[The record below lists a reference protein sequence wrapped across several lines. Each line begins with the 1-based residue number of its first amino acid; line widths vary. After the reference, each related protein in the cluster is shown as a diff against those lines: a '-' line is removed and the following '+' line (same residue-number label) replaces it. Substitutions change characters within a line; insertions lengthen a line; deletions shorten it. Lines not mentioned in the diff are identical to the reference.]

1 MTFAQLF
8 DTIFVVEKQIQKL
21 SAKTK
26 VSFALG
32 DVFGG
37 GSFNIINFMYP
48 AYAALT
54 LGLGASLA
62 GIIVLISKIWDAI
75 TDPVMG
81 HISDRTQSKM
91 GKRRI
96 YILIASPLVLVGML
110 LMFFPWTAES
120 TALRFALAL
129 LSYMFFSAV
138 QTMVMIPY
146 YSLSSEIS
154 ADYAERSGANTLR
167 LAFSVFSSIICVAVP
182 NLVVNAIG
190 QPNGYI
196 VMSLCFGTMFMLVL
210 LCTAL
215 FAKEQVVTPK
225 STAKFSFKQFVK
237 PLKNKSFCQ
246 YMAMHVCASITMA
259 TMSSIFF
266 FYVMYVVKSGNTLAN
281 GGAGDGLG
289 TLAAGVMFVMQ
300 IFALPFYLKM
310 INKKGK
316 AFTYRFGATW
326 WIVVALLLLALPA
339 NMPDSQ
345 NWLIFVICGVFGFGV
360 SGAVLVPH
368 TMIGDVNDACQLQFG
383 ERIEGAVSGLL
394 NFANKLCQAIGVGL
408 VLNLLELVGGFV
420 NPDPGQ
426 LVASQPLSAQTIL
439 TLLMALVPLAIMTVG
454 IVVSFKYKI
463 TKQKQKEI
471 LQFNKKYNQADDK
484 KSLQNESG
492 SRNVSSP

>member
-1 MTFAQLF
+1 M
-8 DTIFVVEKQIQKL
+8 KIQSNKL

-26 VSFALG
+26 VSFAIG

-75 TDPVMG
+75 TDPIMG
-81 HISDRTQSKM
+81 QISDRTSSRM

-96 YILIASPLVLVGML
+96 YIFVASPLVIVAML
-110 LMFFPWTAES
+110 LLFFPWTAQS
-120 TALRFALAL
+120 TMVRFTLAL
-129 LSYMFFSAV
+129 LSYMFFATV

-154 ADYAERSGANTLR
+154 SDYTERAKANTLR
-167 LAFSVFSSIICVAVP
+167 LAFSVFSSIVCVAVP
-182 NLVVNAIG
+182 NLIVNAVG

-196 VMSLCFGTMFMLVL
+196 VMSLCFGVMFAVVL
-210 LCTAL
+210 MTTAL
-215 FAKEQVVTPK
+215 FAKEEVVTPK
-225 STAKFSFKQFVK
+225 KETKFSYKEFVR
-237 PLKNKSFCQ
+237 PLKNKSFRQ
-246 YMAMHVCASITMA
+246 YMAMHVCASLTMA

-281 GGAGDGLG
+281 GGQGDGLG
-289 TLAAGVMFVMQ
+289 TLAAGTMFVMQ

-310 INKKGK
+310 IQKKGK

-326 WIVVALLLLALPA
+326 WIVVALSLFLVPA
-339 NMPDSQ
+339 NLPDSQ
-345 NWLIFVICGVFGFGV
+345 NWLIFVICAVFGFGV

-383 ERIEGAVSGLL
+383 ERTEGAVSGLL
-394 NFANKLCQAIGVGL
+394 NFANKVCQAIGVGV
-408 VLNLLELVGGFV
+408 VLNMLELIGGFV

-426 LVASQPLSAQTIL
+426 LVASQPQSAQIVL
-439 TLLMALVPLAIMTVG
+439 TLFMALTPLVVMTIG
-454 IVVSFKYKI
+454 ILVSARYKI
-463 TKQKQKEI
+463 SKEKQTEI
-471 LQFNKKYNQADDK
+471 LEFNKKYLEATDK
-484 KSLQNESG
+484 SCLEEERQNLLSSL
-492 SRNVSSP
+492 

>member
-1 MTFAQLF
+1 MNKKTN
-8 DTIFVVEKQIQKL
+8 KL

-26 VSFALG
+26 ISFALG
-32 DVFGG
+32 DIFGG
-37 GSFNIINFMYP
+37 GSFNIVNFLYP

-75 TDPVMG
+75 TDPIMG
-81 HISDRTQSKM
+81 QISDKTTSKM

-96 YILIASPLVLVGML
+96 YILVASPLVVVAMFL
-110 LMFFPWTAES
+110 LFFPWTVES

-129 LSYMFFSAV
+129 LSYMFFSTV

-154 ADYAERSGANTLR
+154 ADYTERSSANTLR
-167 LAFSVFSSIICVAVP
+167 LGFSVFSSIICVAVP
-182 NLVVNAIG
+182 NLIVNGVG

-196 VMSLCFGTMFMLVL
+196 VMSLCFGIMFMVVL

-215 FAKEQVVTPK
+215 FAKEEVVTPK
-225 STAKFSFKQFVK
+225 STAKFSFKQFLK
-237 PLKNKSFCQ
+237 PLKNKSFRQ
-246 YMAMHVCASITMA
+246 YMAMHVCASLTMA

-266 FYVMYVVKSGNTLAN
+266 FYVMYVVKSGNTLSN
-281 GGAGDGLG
+281 GGVGDGLG
-289 TLAAGVMFVMQ
+289 TICAGIMFVMQ

-310 INKKGK
+310 IKNRGK

-326 WIVVALLLLALPA
+326 WIVVALSLLLLPY

-345 NWLIFVICGVFGFGV
+345 NWLIFVICAVFGFGV

-383 ERIEGAVSGLL
+383 ERIEGSVSGLL
-394 NFANKLCQAIGVGL
+394 NFANKVCQAIGVGV

-426 LVASQPLSAQTIL
+426 LVSIQPQSAQNML
-439 TLLMALVPLAIMTVG
+439 TLFMSITPLVVMTVG
-454 IVVSFKYKI
+454 IVISFKYKI
-463 TKQKQKEI
+463 TKEKQAEI
-471 LQFNKKYNQADDK
+471 LSFNNKEQKDK
-484 KSLQNESG
+484 SNLEQQNLLNSL
-492 SRNVSSP
+492 

>member
-1 MTFAQLF
+1 MDKTN
-8 DTIFVVEKQIQKL
+8 KL

-26 VSFALG
+26 ISFALG

-37 GSFNIINFMYP
+37 GSFNIVNFLYP

-62 GIIVLISKIWDAI
+62 GIIVLVSKIWDAI
-75 TDPVMG
+75 TDPIMG
-81 HISDRTQSKM
+81 QISDKTSSKM

-96 YILIASPLVLVGML
+96 YILIASPLVLVSMFL
-110 LMFFPWTAES
+110 LFFPWAVES

-129 LSYMFFSAV
+129 LSYMFFSTV

-154 ADYAERSGANTLR
+154 ADYTERSSANTLR
-167 LAFSVFSSIICVAVP
+167 LGFSVFSSIICVAVP
-182 NLVVNAIG
+182 NLIVNAVG

-225 STAKFSFKQFVK
+225 SNAKFSFKQFAK
-237 PLKNKSFCQ
+237 PLKNKSFRQ
-246 YMAMHVCASITMA
+246 YMAMHVCASLTMA

-281 GGAGDGLG
+281 GGVGDGLG
-289 TLAAGVMFVMQ
+289 TIAAGIMFVMQ

-310 INKKGK
+310 IGKKGK
-316 AFTYRFGATW
+316 AFAYRFGATW
-326 WIVVALLLLALPA
+326 WIVVALTLLLLPYD
-339 NMPDSQ
+339 MPDSQ
-345 NWLIFVICGVFGFGV
+345 NWLIFVICAVFGFGV
-360 SGAVLVPH
+360 SGAVLAPH
-368 TMIGDVNDACQLQFG
+368 TMIGDVNDACELQFG

-394 NFANKLCQAIGVGL
+394 NFANKVCQAIGVGV

-426 LVASQPLSAQTIL
+426 LVAMQPQSAQNML
-439 TLLMALVPLAIMTVG
+439 TLFMSVTPLVVMTFGIAI
-454 IVVSFKYKI
+454 SFRYKI
-463 TKQKQKEI
+463 SKQKQTEI
-471 LQFNKKYNQADDK
+471 LNFNQKYKDVEDKSSLENQRQDLLK
-484 KSLQNESG
+484 TL
-492 SRNVSSP
+492 

>member
-1 MTFAQLF
+1 MTFVQLF
-8 DTIFVVEKQIQKL
+8 DTIFIMEKQRGKL

-37 GSFNIINFMYP
+37 GYFNIVNFLYP

-62 GIIVLISKIWDAI
+62 GIIVLVSKIWDAI
-75 TDPVMG
+75 IDPIMG
-81 HISDRTQSKM
+81 LLSDRTSSRM

-96 YILIASPLVLVGML
+96 YILIASPLVVVAMFL
-110 LMFFPWTAES
+110 LFFPWTAQS
-120 TALRFALAL
+120 TAVRFTLAL
-129 LSYMFFSAV
+129 LSYMFFSVV
-138 QTMVMIPY
+138 QSMVMIPY
-146 YSLSSEIS
+146 FSLSSEIS
-154 ADYAERSGANTLR
+154 ADYAERAKANTLR

-182 NLVVNAIG
+182 NLIVNAVG

-196 VMSLCFGTMFMLVL
+196 VMSLTFGFLFMAVL

-215 FAKEQVVTPK
+215 FAKEEVVTPK
-225 STAKFSFKQFVK
+225 STEKFSLAAFVK
-237 PLKNKSFCQ
+237 PLKNKSFRQ
-246 YMAMHVCASITMA
+246 YMTMHICSSLTMA

-326 WIVVALLLLALPA
+326 WIVVALTLLLLPA

-383 ERIEGAVSGLL
+383 ERVEGAVSGLL
-394 NFANKLCQAIGVGL
+394 NFANQICQAIGVGV

-426 LVASQPLSAQTIL
+426 LVAVQPQSAQTIL
-439 TLLMALVPLAIMTVG
+439 TLFMALTPLVVMMFG
-454 IVVSFKYKI
+454 IVVSLKYKI
-463 TKQKQKEI
+463 TKQKQNEI
-471 LQFNKKYNQADDK
+471 LQFNQKYNQADDK
-484 KSLQNESG
+484 SCLQNE
-492 SRNVSSP
+492 RQNLLDTL

>member
-1 MTFAQLF
+1 MQNKTN
-8 DTIFVVEKQIQKL
+8 KL
-21 SAKTK
+21 TAKTK
-26 VSFALG
+26 VGFALG

-75 TDPVMG
+75 TDPIMG
-81 HISDRTQSKM
+81 QISDRTSSKM

-96 YILIASPLVLVGML
+96 YILVASPLVLVAMV
-110 LMFFPWTAES
+110 LMFFPWSVES

-129 LSYMFFSAV
+129 LSYMFFSTV

-154 ADYAERSGANTLR
+154 ADYTERSSANTLR

-182 NLVVNAIG
+182 NLIVNAVG

-196 VMSLCFGTMFMLVL
+196 VMSSCFGVMFMVVL

-215 FAKEQVVTPK
+215 FAKEEVITPK
-225 STAKFSFKQFVK
+225 STAKFSFNQFLK
-237 PLKNKSFCQ
+237 PLKNKSFRQ
-246 YMAMHVCASITMA
+246 YMAMHVCASLTMA

-281 GGAGDGLG
+281 GGVGDGIG
-289 TLAAGVMFVMQ
+289 TIAAGVMFVMQ
-300 IFALPFYLKM
+300 IFALPFYLK
-310 INKKGK
+310 IIGKKGK
-316 AFTYRFGATW
+316 AFAYRIGAIW
-326 WIVVALLLLALPA
+326 WVVVALSLFLLPA
-339 NMPDSQ
+339 DMPDSQ
-345 NWLIFVICGVFGFGV
+345 NWLIFVICAVFGFGV
-360 SGAVLVPH
+360 SGAVLAPH

-383 ERIEGAVSGLL
+383 ERIEGSVSGLL
-394 NFANKLCQAIGVGL
+394 NFANKVCQAVGVGM

-426 LVASQPLSAQTIL
+426 LVAMQPQSAQIML
-439 TLLMALVPLAIMTVG
+439 TCFMALTPLVVMTIG
-454 IVVSFKYKI
+454 IIVSFKYKI
-463 TKQKQKEI
+463 TKSKQAQV
-471 LQFNKKYNQADDK
+471 LAFNKKYMDEQDK
-484 KSLQNESG
+484 SQLENE
-492 SRNVSSP
+492 RRELLNTL